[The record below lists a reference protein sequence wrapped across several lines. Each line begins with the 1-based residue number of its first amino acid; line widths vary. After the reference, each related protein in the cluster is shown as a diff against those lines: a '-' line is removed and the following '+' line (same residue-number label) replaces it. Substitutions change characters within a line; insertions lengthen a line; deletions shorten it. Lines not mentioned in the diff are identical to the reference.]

1 MNYKVTFFLAA
12 CSAIRIASY
21 AAPRTSQSIRPF
33 SGIQLQLQNEKYQ
46 LIQPKLLQIA
56 PLPSLTTERSLTK
69 FSLNRGKR
77 KTVKAVLKRF
87 KRLDWG
93 GWIRTRT
100 GRHKKLFKKSQP
112 LKKRLREHVF
122 VNSTQ
127 SWLLDSMVC
136 KFWRRPKYY
145 IDDPYTPYHTKDYF
159 TTSRPPKF

>member
-1 MNYKVTFFLAA
+1 MFLAA
-12 CSAIRIASY
+12 RSAIRITSY
-21 AAPRTSQSIRPF
+21 VSPTQRTSQIIRKF
-33 SGIQLQLQNEKYQ
+33 SGFQQDKYK
-46 LIQPKLLQIA
+46 LIQPKLLEVA
-56 PLPSLTTERSLTK
+56 PLPSVTTERSLTK
-69 FSLNRGKR
+69 FSLNKGKR

-100 GRHKKLFKKSQP
+100 GRHKKLFKKSNA
-112 LKKRLREHVF
+112 LKKRLREHVL

-127 SWLLDSMVC
+127 AWLLDSMVC
-136 KFWRRPKYY
+136 KFWRRPKHY